1 MTTEIVKQEQTAP
14 PAIAAAQAVELQAM
28 QASVLLARMQSVE
41 NVVREVM
48 KPGIHYGPV
57 APGVPGNM
65 LYKAGSEILAAAF
78 QLALAYEIRTEHDE
92 DGRRYIAV
100 CTVTHQPSGTFLG
113 SGVGECSTSETKF
126 KWRGAHKREYDA
138 TPADRRRE
146 KFTKKGDRYYQVRE
160 EVDDKANTALKMATK
175 RAAADAIPAV
185 LGVRGSVLL
194 GDASDAAAQTAAM
207 KVGDDAIATL
217 AKLAALK
224 GTDSTGLLK
233 AASKHRGY
241 RGRLEDVPAELYGWM
256 IAQLI
261 ELPDKVDPI
270 SGEVIDAD
278 DEQARAD
285 QGDDSEPESADDGG
299 EDGIATE
306 QIPF

>member
-1 MTTEIVKQEQTAP
+1 MSTEVVTTIENAL
-14 PAIAAAQAVELQAM
+14 PAAVVAQQAVELQAM
-28 QASVLLARMQSVE
+28 QASVLLARMESVE
-41 NVVREVM
+41 HVVREVM

-65 LYKAGSEILAAAF
+65 LYKAGTEVLAAAF
-78 QLALAYEIRTEHDE
+78 QLALEYDVRTEPAD

-100 CTVTHQPSGTFLG
+100 CRVTHQPSGAFLG

-126 KWRGAHKREYDA
+126 KWRSAHKKEYDA
-138 TPADRRRE
+138 TPPDRRRE
-146 KFTKKGDRYYQVRE
+146 KFKKNGERYCQVRE

-185 LGVRGSVLL
+185 LGVRGSLL
-194 GDASDAAAQTAAM
+194 ADAGDAAERTAVAR
-207 KVGDDAIATL
+207 VGDDAIATL
-217 AKLAALK
+217 TKLAALK
-224 GTDSTGLLK
+224 GTDGAGLLK
-233 AASKHRGY
+233 AARKHRDY

-256 IAQLI
+256 VGQLI
-261 ELPDKVDPI
+261 ELKDKVDPI

-278 DEQARAD
+278 EEAARAE
-285 QGDDSEPESADDGG
+285 QSDDPEAADDG
-299 EDGIATE
+299 DGDGVTTE